1 MIDEERF
8 DQEHSMLLDAARV
21 HRASS
26 AVRDALWALAQRP
39 LDEPR
44 AERLVR
50 YLRSGEVLQA
60 RAALGRLDDA
70 VLGDEW
76 PPGLL
81 DLGQLDEGDE

>member
-8 DQEHSMLLDAARV
+8 DQEHSMSLDAARV
-21 HRASS
+21 RRASS
-26 AVRDALWALAQRP
+26 RVRDALWALAQQP

-44 AERLVR
+44 VERLVR

-60 RAALGRLDDA
+60 RAALGRLDGA

-76 PPGLL
+76 PRGLDGL
-81 DLGQLDEGDE
+81 RQVDEGEV